1 VNARDHGV
9 LVPFRSL
16 LVAQA
21 LGTVFGLLFWVLVA
35 RAVAAPEV
43 GVAAAAITTQ
53 TLLGLLGSLGLGTH
67 LVAELPAHPVARQR
81 QLLRRSLLAVA
92 VVGTGVGL
100 LLVLAAGPLG
110 LLGESLTAAVAQP
123 LDAALMV
130 LGVVG
135 AGWALVVDEATLG
148 LRRSSLQV
156 WRNLCASG
164 LRFPLVGALLLLGQ
178 GGPGSSADSTV
189 LQLAWVAPL
198 LLSVGLLVLVVHRA
212 DPAEPAATTRPAPGP
227 TLAEDVRRAARPA
240 LDHQGLNL
248 AVAAATQVVPVVA
261 AVALAPA
268 DNAAFTIAWRV
279 ATVAFLPPYLV
290 AVALYAHGASLDADA
305 FRRTMGRTLPAALLL
320 SLGLC
325 VGAVALGR
333 PGLLV
338 FGEEYADTS
347 YLLLCLLVP
356 AGTWMVVKDH
366 LVAWWRARREF
377 RLATRLAAASVLLE
391 VGAATLGATVGGAR
405 GLALG
410 WLGGMALSAVLG
422 WRWWARP
429 LVGLPWA
436 LGLRGHP
443 PAGPSPST
451 SSTDPATSPT
461 TPRSRTTRMPTPTST
476 LDRHGPSRR
485 DERGALRPVA
495 AGFLAVLGVAV
506 LGTALVAGLGSLG
519 TAPGDR
525 GDDGNTAAGTSTVA
539 AEVAPCDVERRRDL
553 LVDLGVQVA
562 TGDPDQPLRSPREV
576 RRLVARAA
584 DAGASVVSTD
594 VGWPDVQPSRGTP
607 PRWDGLDRLLQA
619 AAGRDL
625 RVRVQLTG
633 MPSWALDDPATSPE
647 AARWQP
653 PRTPAEL
660 RRWQGFVRSALQHLD
675 GRADFVEV
683 WNEPD
688 NPTYWSTGVDP
699 AAFARLLE
707 ATAPVVRRWAPDARL
722 VTGGLAD
729 NDIGYLESLYA
740 ALGPGERPFDLVG
753 VHPFT
758 GSRSPASE
766 DPEARYE
773 SELGTVD
780 LTYTGYRDLHEVMTA
795 NGDGDLGLYLG
806 EFGYSTTAQDGY
818 DGVPD
823 DQRARYLPQ
832 ALDLAACDRFVVAVG
847 WYYLHPTRWD
857 DPAWTLL
864 DERLRPTLTYE
875 ALVEW
880 TRGRM

>member
-1 VNARDHGV
+1 MSTRDRGV
-9 LVPFRSL
+9 LAPFRSL
-16 LVAQA
+16 LGAQA
-21 LGTVFGLLFWVLVA
+21 LGTVLGLLFWVLVA

-53 TLLGLLGSLGLGTH
+53 TLLGLLVSLGLGTH
-67 LVAELPAHPVARQR
+67 LVAELPAHPVARQH

-92 VVGTGVGL
+92 VVGAGAGL

-110 LLGESLTAAVAQP
+110 LLGESLAAAVAGP
-123 LDAALMV
+123 LDATSMV

-164 LRFPLVGALLLLGQ
+164 LRFPLVAGLLLLGP
-178 GGPGSSADSTV
+178 GGPADSTV

-198 LLSVGLLVLVVHRA
+198 LLSVALLVLVVHRGT
-212 DPAEPAATTRPAPGP
+212 EPGEQVSATGP

-261 AVALAPA
+261 AVALAPV

-290 AVALYAHGASLDADA
+290 AVALYAHGASLDADT
-305 FRRTMGRTLPAALLL
+305 FRGTMGRTLPAALVL

-338 FGEEYADTS
+338 FGQQYAEAS

-366 LVAWWRARREF
+366 LVAWWRAQREF
-377 RLATRLAAASVLLE
+377 RLATRVAAASVLLE
-391 VGAATLGATVGGAR
+391 VGAAGLGATVGGAR

-410 WLGGMALSAVLG
+410 WLGGMALSALLG
-422 WRWWARP
+422 WRWWSRP
-429 LVGLPWA
+429 LVGLPWS
-436 LGLRGHP
+436 LTLRDRTHAGSHP
-443 PAGPSPST
+443 PGPAPDPTLGPTT
-451 SSTDPATSPT
+451 SSPRT
-461 TPRSRTTRMPTPTST
+461 TPMPTPTST
-476 LDRHGPSRR
+476 LDRRADHRADRR
-485 DERGALRPVA
+485 DDRRDDRGALRPVA
-495 AGFLAVLGVAV
+495 AGLLAVVGVAV

-525 GDDGNTAAGTSTVA
+525 GDDDAASTVA
-539 AEVAPCDVERRRDL
+539 AEVAECDVERRRDL

-562 TGDPDQPLRSPREV
+562 TGDPAQPLRSTREV

-619 AAGRDL
+619 AAARDL
-625 RVRVQLTG
+625 RIRVQLTG
-633 MPSWALDDPATSPE
+633 MPSWALDDPAASPE

-653 PRTPAEL
+653 PRSPAEL

-675 GRADFVEV
+675 GRADFVEI

-688 NPTYWSTGVDP
+688 NPTYWTTGVDP

-707 ATAPVVRRWAPDARL
+707 ATAPVARRWAPDARL

-729 NDIGYLESLYA
+729 NDIGYLEALYA
-740 ALGPGERPFDLVG
+740 ALAPGERPFDLVG
-753 VHPFT
+753 VHPFA
-758 GSRSPASE
+758 GSRPPASQ

-780 LTYTGYRDLHEVMTA
+780 LTYTGYRDLHDVMTA

-806 EFGYSTTAQDGY
+806 EFGYSTAAQDGY
-818 DGVPD
+818 DAVPD
-823 DQRARYLPQ
+823 DLRARYLPQ
-832 ALDLAACDRFVVAVG
+832 ALDLAACDRFVAGIG

-864 DERLRPTLTYE
+864 DERLRPSLTYD
-875 ALVEW
+875 ALVAW
-880 TRGRM
+880 TQGRV

>member
-1 VNARDHGV
+1 V
-9 LVPFRSL
+9 LAPFRSL
-16 LVAQA
+16 LGAQA
-21 LGTVFGLLFWVLVA
+21 LGTVLGLLFWVLVA

-53 TLLGLLGSLGLGTH
+53 TLLGLLVSLGLGTH
-67 LVAELPAHPVARQR
+67 LVAELPAHPGARQR

-92 VVGTGVGL
+92 VVGTGAGL

-110 LLGESLTAAVAQP
+110 LLGESLAAAVDEP
-123 LDAALMV
+123 LDATVMV

-164 LRFPLVGALLLLGQ
+164 LRFPLVAALLLLG
-178 GGPGSSADSTV
+178 SADSTV

-198 LLSVGLLVLVVHRA
+198 LLSVALLVLVVHRGT
-212 DPAEPAATTRPAPGP
+212 EPGEQVSATRP
-227 TLAEDVRRAARPA
+227 TFTEDVRRTARPA
-240 LDHQGLNL
+240 LSHQGLNL

-290 AVALYAHGASLDADA
+290 AVALYAHGASLGTDA

-320 SLGLC
+320 GLGLC

-338 FGEEYADTS
+338 FGEQYAEAS

-366 LVAWWRARREF
+366 LVAWWRAQREF

-391 VGAATLGATVGGAR
+391 VGAAGLGATVGGAR

-410 WLGGMALSAVLG
+410 WLGGMALSALLG
-422 WRWWARP
+422 WRWWSRP
-429 LVGLPWA
+429 LVGLPWS
-436 LGLRGHP
+436 LSLRDRT
-443 PAGPSPST
+443 PAGPNPPT
-451 SSTDPATSPT
+451 PT
-461 TPRSRTTRMPTPTST
+461 TDLTSTTPSPRTTPMPTPTST
-476 LDRHGPSRR
+476 LDRQADRRTGRRPDRR
-485 DERGALRPVA
+485 DDHGALRPVA
-495 AGFLAVLGVAV
+495 AGLLAVLGVAV

-519 TAPGDR
+519 TAPGDSL
-525 GDDGNTAAGTSTVA
+525 DDGSASTVA
-539 AEVAPCDVERRRDL
+539 AEVARCDVERRRDL

-562 TGDPDQPLRSPREV
+562 TGDPAQPLRSTREV
-576 RRLVARAA
+576 RRLVARVA
-584 DAGASVVSTD
+584 DAGATVVSTD

-607 PRWDGLDRLLQA
+607 PRWDGLDRLLDA
-619 AAGRDL
+619 AAARDL

-633 MPSWALDDPATSPE
+633 MPSWALDDPAASPE
-647 AARWQP
+647 VARWQP
-653 PRTPAEL
+653 PRSRAEL

-688 NPTYWSTGVDP
+688 NPTYWSSGVDP

-707 ATAPVVRRWAPDARL
+707 ATAPVVRRWAPESSL
-722 VTGGLAD
+722 VTGGLAG
-729 NDIGYLESLYA
+729 NDLGYLEALYA

-758 GSRSPASE
+758 GSRPPASE
-766 DPEARYE
+766 DPGARYE
-773 SELGTVD
+773 TELGAVD
-780 LTYTGYRDLHEVMTA
+780 LTFTGYRDLHDVMAA
-795 NGDGDLGLYLG
+795 NGDGDRGLYLG

-818 DGVPD
+818 HAVPD
-823 DQRARYLPQ
+823 EQRARYLPQ
-832 ALDLAACDRFVVAVG
+832 ALDLAACDRFVTAVG

-864 DERLRPTLTYE
+864 DERLRPSLTYD

-880 TRGRM
+880 TRGRV

>member
-1 VNARDHGV
+1 MSTRDRGV
-9 LVPFRSL
+9 LAPFRSL
-16 LVAQA
+16 LGAQA
-21 LGTVFGLLFWVLVA
+21 LGTVLGLLFWVLVA

-53 TLLGLLGSLGLGTH
+53 TLLGLVVSLGLGTH
-67 LVAELPAHPVARQR
+67 LVAELPAHPVARQH

-92 VVGTGVGL
+92 AVGGGAGL

-110 LLGESLTAAVAQP
+110 LLGESLAAAVAGP
-123 LDAALMV
+123 LDATVMV

-164 LRFPLVGALLLLGQ
+164 LRFPLVAALLLLG
-178 GGPGSSADSTV
+178 SADSTV

-198 LLSVGLLVLVVHRA
+198 LLSVGLLVLVVHRGSDRVA
-212 DPAEPAATTRPAPGP
+212 PASATDSAPDP

-240 LDHQGLNL
+240 LSHQGLNL

-261 AVALAPA
+261 AVALTPA

-290 AVALYAHGASLDADA
+290 AVALYAHGSSLDTDA

-320 SLGLC
+320 GLGLC

-338 FGEEYADTS
+338 FGEQYAEAS

-366 LVAWWRARREF
+366 LVAWWRAQREF

-391 VGAATLGATVGGAR
+391 VGAAGVGATVGGAR

-410 WLGGMALSAVLG
+410 WLGGMALSALLG
-422 WRWWARP
+422 WRWWSRP
-429 LVGLPWA
+429 LVGLPWS
-436 LGLRGHP
+436 LSLRDRTPTGSNP
-443 PAGPSPST
+443 PEPTTGPAADHT
-451 SSTDPATSPT
+451 TLPT
-461 TPRSRTTRMPTPTST
+461 TPSPKTAPMPTPTST
-476 LDRHGPSRR
+476 LDRR
-485 DERGALRPVA
+485 DDRGALRPVA
-495 AGFLAVLGVAV
+495 AGLLAVLGVAV

-519 TAPGDR
+519 TAAGDR
-525 GDDGNTAAGTSTVA
+525 DDDGATSTDTLA
-539 AEVAPCDVERRRDL
+539 AEAARCDLDRRRDL

-562 TGDPDQPLRSPREV
+562 TGDPAQPLRSSREV

-619 AAGRDL
+619 AAARDL

-633 MPSWALDDPATSPE
+633 MPAWALDDPAASPE

-653 PRTPAEL
+653 PRSAAEL
-660 RRWQGFVRSALQHLD
+660 RRWQGFVRSALRHLD

-729 NDIGYLESLYA
+729 NDIGYLEGLYA

-758 GSRSPASE
+758 GSRPPASQ
-766 DPEARYE
+766 DPEARFE
-773 SELGTVD
+773 TELGTVD
-780 LTYTGYRDLHEVMTA
+780 LTYTGYRDLYGVMTA
-795 NGDGDLGLYLG
+795 NGDADLGLYLG
-806 EFGYSTTAQDGY
+806 EFGYSTAAQDGY
-818 DGVPD
+818 DAVPD
-823 DQRARYLPQ
+823 EQRARYLPQ
-832 ALDLAACDRFVVAVG
+832 ALDLAACDRFVTAVG

-864 DERLRPTLTYE
+864 DERLRPSLTYD
-875 ALVEW
+875 ALVAW
-880 TRGRM
+880 TRGRV

>member
-1 VNARDHGV
+1 MSTRDRGV
-9 LVPFRSL
+9 LAPFRSL
-16 LVAQA
+16 LGAQA
-21 LGTVFGLLFWVLVA
+21 LGTVLGLLFWVLVA

-53 TLLGLLGSLGLGTH
+53 TLLGLLVSLGLGTH
-67 LVAELPAHPVARQR
+67 LVGELPAHPVARQH

-92 VVGTGVGL
+92 VVGTGAGL
-100 LLVLAAGPLG
+100 LVVLAAGPLG
-110 LLGESLTAAVAQP
+110 LLGESLAAAVAGP
-123 LDAALMV
+123 LDATLMV

-164 LRFPLVGALLLLGQ
+164 VRFPLVAALLLLG
-178 GGPGSSADSTV
+178 SADSADSTV

-198 LLSVGLLVLVVHRA
+198 LLSVALLVLAVHRGA
-212 DPAEPAATTRPAPGP
+212 DGVENASSTPTGP

-240 LDHQGLNL
+240 LRHQGLNL

-320 SLGLC
+320 GLGLC
-325 VGAVALGR
+325 VGAIALGR

-338 FGEEYADTS
+338 FGEDYADAS

-366 LVAWWRARREF
+366 LVAWWRAQREF

-391 VGAATLGATVGGAR
+391 VGAAALGAAVGGAR

-410 WLGGMALSAVLG
+410 WLGGMALSALLG
-422 WRWWARP
+422 WRWWTRP
-429 LVGLPWA
+429 LVGLPWS
-436 LGLRGHP
+436 LGRRDRP
-443 PAGPSPST
+443 PAASRPSAST
-451 SSTDPATSPT
+451 SPPT
-461 TPRSRTTRMPTPTST
+461 TPSSTPNSRTTPMPTPTST
-476 LDRHGPSRR
+476 LDRPVGPRR

-506 LGTALVAGLGSLG
+506 LGTALVAGLGGLG
-519 TAPGDR
+519 TAPA
-525 GDDGNTAAGTSTVA
+525 DDGAEGSSSASTV
-539 AEVAPCDVERRRDL
+539 AEVAPCDDERRRDL

-562 TGDPDQPLRSPREV
+562 TGDPAQPLRSPREV
-576 RRLVARAA
+576 RRLVDRVA
-584 DAGASVVSTD
+584 DAGADVVSTD
-594 VGWPDVQPSRGTP
+594 VGWPDVQPTRATS
-607 PRWDGLDRLLQA
+607 PRWDGLDRLLDA
-619 AAGRDL
+619 AAARDL

-633 MPSWALDDPATSPE
+633 TPAWALDDSSGSRE
-647 AARWQP
+647 DARWQP
-653 PRTPAEL
+653 PRSASEL
-660 RRWQGFVRSALQHLD
+660 RRWRAFVRSALQHLD
-675 GRADFVEV
+675 GRADFVEI

-688 NPTYWSTGVDP
+688 NPTYWTTGVDP

-722 VTGGLAD
+722 VTGGLAN
-729 NDIGYLESLYA
+729 NDIGYLEALYA
-740 ALGPGERPFDLVG
+740 ALGPGERPFDQVG

-758 GSRSPASE
+758 GSRPPASE

-773 SELGTVD
+773 TELGVVD

-806 EFGYSTTAQDGY
+806 EFGYSTAAQDGY

-832 ALDLAACDRFVVAVG
+832 ALDLAACDRAVTAVG

-864 DERLRPTLTYE
+864 DERLHPTLTYD

-880 TRGRM
+880 TRGRV

>member
-1 VNARDHGV
+1 MSTRDRGV
-9 LVPFRSL
+9 LGPFRSL
-16 LVAQA
+16 LGAQA
-21 LGTVFGLLFWVLVA
+21 LGTLLGLLFWVLVA

-53 TLLGLLGSLGLGTH
+53 TLLGLLVSLGLGTH
-67 LVAELPAHPVARQR
+67 LVAELPGHPVARQH

-92 VVGTGVGL
+92 VVGTGAGL

-110 LLGESLTAAVAQP
+110 LLGESLEAAVAGP
-123 LDAALMV
+123 LDAILMV

-148 LRRSSLQV
+148 LRRSALQV

-164 LRFPLVGALLLLGQ
+164 LRFPLVAALLLLG
-178 GGPGSSADSTV
+178 SADSADYAGSTV

-198 LLSVGLLVLVVHRA
+198 LLSVALLVLAVHRGTG
-212 DPAEPAATTRPAPGP
+212 PAEAVRTTGP
-227 TLAEDVRRAARPA
+227 SLAEDVRRAARPA
-240 LDHQGLNL
+240 LRHQGLNL

-290 AVALYAHGASLDADA
+290 AVALYAHGASLDVDA

-325 VGAVALGR
+325 VGAIALGR
-333 PGLLV
+333 PGLWV
-338 FGEEYADTS
+338 FGQEYADAS

-366 LVAWWRARREF
+366 LVAWWRAQRAF

-391 VGAATLGATVGGAR
+391 VGGAGLGAAVGGAR

-410 WLGGMALSAVLG
+410 WLGGMLLSAVLG

-429 LVGLPWA
+429 LIGLPWSLA
-436 LGLRGHP
+436 RGGRRP
-443 PAGPSPST
+443 PAPPPPAAST
-451 SSTDPATSPT
+451 RTTTAPVATPT
-461 TPRSRTTRMPTPTST
+461 APTSRTTPMPTPAST
-476 LDRHGPSRR
+476 LDRHAGRRR
-485 DERGALRPVA
+485 DDHGALRPVV
-495 AGFLAVLGVAV
+495 AGLLAVLGVAV

-519 TAPGDR
+519 TAPGDP
-525 GDDGNTAAGTSTVA
+525 GDDGVATTGTVS
-539 AEVAPCDVERRRDL
+539 AEVARCGAEQRRDL

-562 TGDPDQPLRSPREV
+562 TGDPAQPLRSTREV
-576 RRLVARAA
+576 RRLVARAE
-584 DAGASVVSTD
+584 DAGADVVSTD
-594 VGWPDVQPSRGTP
+594 VGWPDVQPTRATP
-607 PRWDGLDRLLQA
+607 PRWDGLDRLLDA
-619 AAGRDL
+619 AAARDL
-625 RVRVQLTG
+625 QVRVQLTG
-633 MPSWALDDPATSPE
+633 TPAWALDDPAGVGE
-647 AARWQP
+647 AVRWQP
-653 PRTPAEL
+653 PRSAAEL
-660 RRWQGFVRSALQHLD
+660 RRWRGFVRTALQHLD

-688 NPTYWSTGVDP
+688 NPAYWTTGVDP

-707 ATAPVVRRWAPDARL
+707 ETAPVVRRWAPDARL
-722 VTGGLAD
+722 VTGGLAN
-729 NDIGYLESLYA
+729 NDIGYLEALYA
-740 ALGPGERPFDLVG
+740 ALGPGERPFDQVG

-758 GSRSPASE
+758 GSRPPASE

-773 SELGTVD
+773 TELGTVD
-780 LTYTGYRDLHEVMTA
+780 LTYTGYRDLHDVMA
-795 NGDGDLGLYLG
+795 AHGDGDLGLYLG

-818 DGVPD
+818 DAVPD

-832 ALDLAACDRFVVAVG
+832 ALDLAACDPEVTAVG
-847 WYYLHPTRWD
+847 WYYFHPTRWD

-864 DERLRPTLTYE
+864 DERLRPSLTYD

-880 TRGRM
+880 TRGRA